1 VEGLVKTSP
10 GVVLHRNSEAST
22 GLTTPGAVIISA

>member
-10 GVVLHRNSEAST
+10 GVVLHRNSEASER
-22 GLTTPGAVIISA
+22 PDHASAVIISA